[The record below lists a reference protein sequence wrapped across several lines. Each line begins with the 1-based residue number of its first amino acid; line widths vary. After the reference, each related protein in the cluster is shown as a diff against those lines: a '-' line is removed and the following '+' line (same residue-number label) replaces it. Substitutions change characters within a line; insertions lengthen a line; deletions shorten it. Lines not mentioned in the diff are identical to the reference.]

1 MHLSVGMIV
10 LSGEGSSRKSSKD
23 DHQVSGVVGADRY
36 SIASL
41 CLFSLEAFK
50 RKIVLLWQ
58 CLIFWIFKD
67 LILVWMFDGLLG
79 LLNVF
84 LRPLIYDY

>member
-1 MHLSVGMIV
+1 MLSKVFENCQTLSSSMHLSVGMIV

-41 CLFSLEAFK
+41 CLFPLEAFK
-50 RKIVLLWQ
+50 RKIVLL
-58 CLIFWIFKD
+58 
-67 LILVWMFDGLLG
+67 
-79 LLNVF
+79 
-84 LRPLIYDY
+84 